1 MFLGSLIGYLSWLL
15 LGFGFFVGLSVG
27 FGFCCFFFGFGF
39 DISKIYPQ
47 NTIT

>member
-27 FGFCCFFFGFGF
+27 FGFCCFFFGF

-47 NTIT
+47 NTLT